1 MFKNVFRRKGVQY
14 TNMFIC
20 LLDFILLPSC
30 RQKWYD
36 SQNTEKGKIGYKLFL
51 KVRVDQYNI

>member
-20 LLDFILLPSC
+20 LLDFLLLPSC
-30 RQKWYD
+30 RQKWYVL
-36 SQNTEKGKIGYKLFL
+36 QNTVKGKIGYKLFL
-51 KVRVDQYNI
+51 KVRVDQ